1 MNEQITKESLQRF
14 FNLVQYWRKL
24 LERKQ
29 VIIETLSIHGVSY
42 SDTKVSSG
50 NSKKLSE
57 QERYVIALERI
68 NNELSKLSSE
78 LEKNKEFIKSQLRRM
93 TNPISSKIIQ
103 LKYIDNWHTWEII
116 EDLYIGNPKWNPNM
130 DLEEFKKSPEYE
142 AFRNDFYKREAR
154 AISELE
160 KLTGQAFVPNQN
172 QLRIK
177 F

>member
-14 FNLVQYWRKL
+14 YKLFKYWREL

-29 VIIETLSIHGVSY
+29 AIIETLGIHGVKF
-42 SDTKVSSG
+42 SDMKVTTG
-50 NSKKLSE
+50 NAKKASE

-78 LEKNKEFIKSQLRRM
+78 LEKDKEFIKSQLRRM

-116 EDLYIGNPKWNPNM
+116 EDLYIGNPKWNPDM

-142 AFRNDFYKREAR
+142 AFRNDFYKRETR
-154 AISELE
+154 AIAELE
-160 KLTGQAFVPNQN
+160 KLTGTAFVPNQN